1 MILQES
7 SWSGAE
13 TAPKPLTLRRTLI
26 RTTEFCK
33 NPWPSFSRT
42 IRRRPAS
49 KRRLNV
55 KSRWI
60 IGFLLTCALA
70 ISANAQEN
78 SGVQSAEGPIAN
90 FAQQNSGDATS
101 PATQLQAPAGS
112 QDAGTYQDRLEEV
125 VGAMSAELGE
135 IAQAAREGKI
145 SRDQAEYLSLERY
158 YVALTRFQLL
168 RTLYQAPQESNPS
181 QSYAQANTSPQIS
194 GSAFAIPPVVC
205 SPDIPNQLVDYLQ
218 LTPLEIQALQAQ
230 VTEQCKQVQPLVDRL
245 VKSRSKL
252 LAMKLNGKV
261 DDREV
266 QALAAEQ
273 SQIIKQ
279 LIVANSQLET
289 KLYNTL
295 TSEQQ
300 RKVDGLLRQ
309 TLNSGGTPPLSQ

>member
-1 MILQES
+1 M
-7 SWSGAE
+7 
-13 TAPKPLTLRRTLI
+13 
-26 RTTEFCK
+26 
-33 NPWPSFSRT
+33 
-42 IRRRPAS
+42 
-49 KRRLNV
+49 
-55 KSRWI
+55 KSQWI

-70 ISANAQEN
+70 VSASAQEN
-78 SGVQSAEGPIAN
+78 SGARSAEGPIAN
-90 FAQQNSGDATS
+90 FAQQNLGGATS
-101 PATQLQAPAGS
+101 PATQLQAPPGL
-112 QDAGTYQDRLEEV
+112 QDAGTYPGQLEEV
-125 VGAMSAELGE
+125 LGAMSAELAV

-168 RTLYQAPQESNPS
+168 RTLYQPPQESNPQ

-194 GSAFAIPPVVC
+194 GSVLVIPPVVC

-218 LTPLEIQALQAQ
+218 LTPLEIQALQTK
-230 VTEQCKQVQPLVDRL
+230 VTEQCKQVQPLVEQL
-245 VKSRSKL
+245 EKSRSKL

-289 KLYNTL
+289 KLYNAL

-309 TLNSGGTPPLSQ
+309 TLSSGGKLAPPQ

>member
-1 MILQES
+1 M
-7 SWSGAE
+7 
-13 TAPKPLTLRRTLI
+13 
-26 RTTEFCK
+26 
-33 NPWPSFSRT
+33 
-42 IRRRPAS
+42 
-49 KRRLNV
+49 
-55 KSRWI
+55 KSQWI
-60 IGFLLTCALA
+60 ISFLLTGALA
-70 ISANAQEN
+70 TFANAQEN
-78 SGVQSAEGPIAN
+78 GGVQKAAGPIAN
-90 FAQQNSGDATS
+90 FAQQNSGDAAS
-101 PATQLQAPAGS
+101 AAAQLQAPAG
-112 QDAGTYQDRLEEV
+112 QDAGTYPARLEEV
-125 VGAMSAELGE
+125 LGTMSAELAT

-168 RTLYQAPQESNPS
+168 RTLYQPPQESNPP
-181 QSYAQANTSPQIS
+181 QSYAQANSSSQIS
-194 GSAFAIPPVVC
+194 GSAFVMPPVVC

-218 LTPLEIQALQAQ
+218 LTPLEMQALEAQ

-245 VKSRSKL
+245 DKSRRKVL
-252 LAMKLNGKV
+252 EMKLNGKI

-295 TSEQQ
+295 TREQQ

-309 TLNSGGTPPLSQ
+309 TLSSGGTPPLPQ

>member
-1 MILQES
+1 M
-7 SWSGAE
+7 
-13 TAPKPLTLRRTLI
+13 
-26 RTTEFCK
+26 
-33 NPWPSFSRT
+33 
-42 IRRRPAS
+42 
-49 KRRLNV
+49 

-60 IGFLLTCALA
+60 IGFLLMCVLA
-70 ISANAQEN
+70 ISANSQEN
-78 SGVQSAEGPIAN
+78 SSVQSAQGPIAN
-90 FAQQNSGDATS
+90 VAPQHMDGATS

-112 QDAGTYQDRLEEV
+112 RDAGTYQDRLEEV

-168 RTLYQAPQESNPS
+168 RTLYQAPQESNPP
-181 QSYAQANTSPQIS
+181 QSYAQATSSPQIS
-194 GSAFAIPPVVC
+194 GSGFVIPPLVC

-218 LTPLEIQALQAQ
+218 LTPLEIQALRAK

-245 VKSRSKL
+245 EKSRSKL

-261 DDREV
+261 DDKEV

-279 LIVANSQLET
+279 IIVANSQLET

-309 TLNSGGTPPLSQ
+309 TRSSGGKLAPSQ

>member
-1 MILQES
+1 M
-7 SWSGAE
+7 
-13 TAPKPLTLRRTLI
+13 
-26 RTTEFCK
+26 
-33 NPWPSFSRT
+33 
-42 IRRRPAS
+42 
-49 KRRLNV
+49 
-55 KSRWI
+55 KSQWI

-78 SGVQSAEGPIAN
+78 SGGQNAEGPIAN
-90 FAQQNSGDATS
+90 LARQNSGSATS
-101 PATQLQAPAGS
+101 PATQPQAPAGS
-112 QDAGTYQDRLEEV
+112 QDAGTYTSRLEEV

-145 SRDQAEYLSLERY
+145 SRDQVEYLSLERY

-168 RTLYQAPQESNPS
+168 RMLYQSSEESNPP
-181 QSYAQANTSPQIS
+181 QSYAEANTSPQIS
-194 GSAFAIPPVVC
+194 GSAFVIPPVVC

-218 LTPLEIQALQAQ
+218 LTPREMQVLQAQ

-245 VKSRSKL
+245 AQSRRKL

-261 DDREV
+261 DEREV

-279 LIVANSQLET
+279 LIVANSQFET
-289 KLYNTL
+289 KLYNAL
-295 TSEQQ
+295 TGEQQ

-309 TLNSGGTPPLSQ
+309 TLNSGGQLPLSQ

>member
-1 MILQES
+1 
-7 SWSGAE
+7 
-13 TAPKPLTLRRTLI
+13 
-26 RTTEFCK
+26 
-33 NPWPSFSRT
+33 
-42 IRRRPAS
+42 
-49 KRRLNV
+49 V

-70 ISANAQEN
+70 FSANAQEN
-78 SGVQSAEGPIAN
+78 SGVQSADGPIAN
-90 FAQQNSGDATS
+90 VAPQLRGGATS
-101 PATQLQAPAGS
+101 PATQLQLPAGS
-112 QDAGTYQDRLEEV
+112 QDAETYPGRLEEV
-125 VGAMSAELGE
+125 LTAMSAELAE

-158 YVALTRFQLL
+158 YVALSRFQLL
-168 RTLYQAPQESNPS
+168 RTLYQPPQQSDPS
-181 QSYAQANTSPQIS
+181 QSYTQANTSPQIS
-194 GSAFAIPPVVC
+194 GSGFVIPPLVC
-205 SPDIPNQLVDYLQ
+205 SPDIPSQLVDYLR
-218 LTPLEIQALQAQ
+218 LTPLETQTLQAK
-230 VTEQCKQVQPLVDRL
+230 VTEQCKQVQPLVERL
-245 VKSRSKL
+245 EKSRSKL

-279 LIVANSQLET
+279 MIVANSQLET

-309 TLNSGGTPPLSQ
+309 TLNSGGEPPLPQ

>member
-1 MILQES
+1 
-7 SWSGAE
+7 
-13 TAPKPLTLRRTLI
+13 
-26 RTTEFCK
+26 
-33 NPWPSFSRT
+33 
-42 IRRRPAS
+42 
-49 KRRLNV
+49 V
-55 KSRWI
+55 KSQWI
-60 IGFLLTCALA
+60 IGFLLSCALA
-70 ISANAQEN
+70 ISANAQDN

-90 FAQQNSGDATS
+90 SARQNSGGATS
-101 PATQLQAPAGS
+101 PTTQLQAPPGL
-112 QDAGTYQDRLEEV
+112 QDAGIYPDRLEEV
-125 VGAMSAELGE
+125 LGAMSTELAE

-168 RTLYQAPQESNPS
+168 RTLYQPPQESNPS

-194 GSAFAIPPVVC
+194 GSAFVIPPLVC

-218 LTPLEIQALQAQ
+218 LTPPEIQALQAR
-230 VTEQCKQVQPLVDRL
+230 VTEQCKQVQALVERL
-245 VKSRSKL
+245 EKSRSKL

-261 DDREV
+261 DERAV

-279 LIVANSQLET
+279 IIVANSQLET

-300 RKVDGLLRQ
+300 RRVDGLLRQ
-309 TLNSGGTPPLSQ
+309 TLNSGEQLPPHR

>member
-1 MILQES
+1 M
-7 SWSGAE
+7 
-13 TAPKPLTLRRTLI
+13 
-26 RTTEFCK
+26 
-33 NPWPSFSRT
+33 
-42 IRRRPAS
+42 
-49 KRRLNV
+49 
-55 KSRWI
+55 KSQWI

-70 ISANAQEN
+70 ISANAQQN
-78 SGVQSAEGPIAN
+78 GNVQSAEGPIAN
-90 FAQQNSGDATS
+90 FAQQNSGDAAG
-101 PATQLQAPAGS
+101 PAIQLQAPAG
-112 QDAGTYQDRLEEV
+112 QDAGTYPARLEEV
-125 VGAMSAELGE
+125 LGTMSAELAT

-168 RTLYQAPQESNPS
+168 RTLYQPPQESNPP
-181 QSYAQANTSPQIS
+181 QSYAQANSSSQIS
-194 GSAFAIPPVVC
+194 GSAFVMPPVVC

-218 LTPLEIQALQAQ
+218 LTPLEMQALEAQ

-245 VKSRSKL
+245 DKSRRKVL
-252 LAMKLNGKV
+252 EMKLNGKV
-261 DDREV
+261 DDRQV

-309 TLNSGGTPPLSQ
+309 TLASGGTPPLPQ

>member
-1 MILQES
+1 MKLQ
-7 SWSGAE
+7 WS
-13 TAPKPLTLRRTLI
+13 
-26 RTTEFCK
+26 
-33 NPWPSFSRT
+33 
-42 IRRRPAS
+42 
-49 KRRLNV
+49 
-55 KSRWI
+55 

-70 ISANAQEN
+70 ISANAQES

-90 FAQQNSGDATS
+90 FAQQNSGSATS
-101 PATQLQAPAGS
+101 HATQLQAPAGS

-125 VGAMSAELGE
+125 VGTMSAELAE
-135 IAQAAREGKI
+135 IAQASREGKI

-158 YVALTRFQLL
+158 YVALSRFQLL
-168 RTLYQAPQESNPS
+168 RTLYQPSQESTPS
-181 QSYAQANTSPQIS
+181 QSYAQANSAPQVS
-194 GSAFAIPPVVC
+194 GSSFAIPPVVC

-218 LTPLEIQALQAQ
+218 LTPLEMQALEAQ

-245 VKSRSKL
+245 EKSRSKL

-279 LIVANSQLET
+279 MIVANSQLET
-289 KLYNTL
+289 KLYSTL
-295 TSEQQ
+295 TREQQ

-309 TLNSGGTPPLSQ
+309 TLTSGGTPPLSQ

>member
-1 MILQES
+1 M
-7 SWSGAE
+7 
-13 TAPKPLTLRRTLI
+13 
-26 RTTEFCK
+26 
-33 NPWPSFSRT
+33 
-42 IRRRPAS
+42 
-49 KRRLNV
+49 

-60 IGFLLTCALA
+60 IGFLLMCVLA
-70 ISANAQEN
+70 ISANSQEN
-78 SGVQSAEGPIAN
+78 SSVQSAQGPIAN
-90 FAQQNSGDATS
+90 VAPQHMDGATS

-112 QDAGTYQDRLEEV
+112 RDAGTYQDRLEEV

-158 YVALTRFQLL
+158 YVALSRFQLL
-168 RTLYQAPQESNPS
+168 RTLYQPPQESDPS
-181 QSYAQANTSPQIS
+181 KSYAEATSSPQIS
-194 GSAFAIPPVVC
+194 GSGFVIPPLVC

-218 LTPLEIQALQAQ
+218 LTPLEIQALRAK

-245 VKSRSKL
+245 EKSRSKL

-261 DDREV
+261 DDKEV

-279 LIVANSQLET
+279 LMVANSQLET

-309 TLNSGGTPPLSQ
+309 TLNAGGTLPLPQ

>member
-1 MILQES
+1 
-7 SWSGAE
+7 
-13 TAPKPLTLRRTLI
+13 
-26 RTTEFCK
+26 
-33 NPWPSFSRT
+33 
-42 IRRRPAS
+42 
-49 KRRLNV
+49 
-55 KSRWI
+55 
-60 IGFLLTCALA
+60 
-70 ISANAQEN
+70 
-78 SGVQSAEGPIAN
+78 
-90 FAQQNSGDATS
+90 
-101 PATQLQAPAGS
+101 
-112 QDAGTYQDRLEEV
+112 
-125 VGAMSAELGE
+125 MSAELGE

-181 QSYAQANTSPQIS
+181 QSYALANTSPQIS
-194 GSAFAIPPVVC
+194 GNALVIPPVGC
-205 SPDIPNQLVDYLQ
+205 SPDIPSQFVDYLQ
-218 LTPLEIQALQAQ
+218 LTPLEIQVLQAQ
-230 VTEQCKQVQPLVDRL
+230 VTEQCKQVQPLVERL
-245 VKSRSKL
+245 EKSRRKVL
-252 LAMKLNGKV
+252 EMKLNGKG

-309 TLNSGGTPPLSQ
+309 TLTSGGQLPLPQ

>member
-1 MILQES
+1 MILQKS

-13 TAPKPLTLRRTLI
+13 TAPKPLTLRKTLI

-33 NPWPSFSRT
+33 NPWPSYSRT

-49 KRRLNV
+49 KRRLKV

-78 SGVQSAEGPIAN
+78 SGVQTSEGPIAN
-90 FAQQNSGDATS
+90 LARQNSGSTTS

-112 QDAGTYQDRLEEV
+112 QDAGAYPNPLEEV
-125 VGAMSAELGE
+125 VGAMSAELGQ
-135 IAQAAREGKI
+135 IAQAARE
-145 SRDQAEYLSLERY
+145 
-158 YVALTRFQLL
+158 ALV
-168 RTLYQAPQESNPS
+168 
-181 QSYAQANTSPQIS
+181 
-194 GSAFAIPPVVC
+194 IPPLVC
-205 SPDIPNQLVDYLQ
+205 APNISNQLVDYLQ
-218 LTPLEIQALQAQ
+218 LTPLEIQRLQAQ
-230 VTEQCKQVQPLVDRL
+230 VSEECNQVQPLVDRL
-245 VKSRSKL
+245 DKSRRKL

-261 DDREV
+261 NDREV

-309 TLNSGGTPPLSQ
+309 TLNSGGKLPLSQ